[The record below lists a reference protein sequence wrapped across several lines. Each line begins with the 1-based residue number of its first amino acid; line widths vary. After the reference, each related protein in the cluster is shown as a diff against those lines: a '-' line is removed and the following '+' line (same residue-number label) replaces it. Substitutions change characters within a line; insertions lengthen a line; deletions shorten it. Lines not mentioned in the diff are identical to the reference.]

1 MKHSSSHYLLPQ
13 RVVELFH
20 SSYQTNH
27 PSATC
32 DPEAITVLSWNIYKT
47 RKQNAIADLRQFSHQ
62 HDLLILQEAHLGD
75 ELEEIFAEN
84 NLHWTMNTA
93 FMYRKK
99 ATGVLIAS
107 RVKAVDSYGLRYRE
121 PLIRLPKTTLI
132 NYYPVAN
139 CRQTLLVANIH
150 SINFTLGTTVYNRQL
165 HELITVISQHDGP
178 VIVAG
183 DFNSW
188 SRARLFLL
196 QTMQKKLHL
205 HTLDEN
211 TNMDK
216 QSSHYGRQYKTRVFG
231 NELDHIFYR
240 GLEPVHKKIWPVD
253 SSDHNP
259 IQVCFRLIRT
269 DTQGS

>member
-1 MKHSSSHYLLPQ
+1 MKHSPGHYFTPQ
-13 RVVELFH
+13 CVVDLSH

-27 PSATC
+27 QSAVC
-32 DPEAITVLSWNIYKT
+32 NPEAITVLSWNIYKT
-47 RKQNAIADLRQFSHQ
+47 RKQNALADLRQFSHQ

-75 ELEEIFAEN
+75 ELEAIFVEN
-84 NLHWTMNTA
+84 DLHWTMNTA
-93 FMYRKK
+93 FIYHKK

-107 RVKAVDSYGLRYRE
+107 RVKAVDSYGLRYKE

-132 NYYPVAN
+132 NFYPIAN
-139 CRQTLLVANIH
+139 SSRTLLVANIH

-165 HELITVISQHDGP
+165 HELISVISQHDGP
-178 VIVAG
+178 VIIAG

-205 HTLDEN
+205 HTLDES
-211 TNMDK
+211 TDMDNV
-216 QSSHYGRQYKTRVFG
+216 QSNDYGRHHKTRIFG

-240 GLEPVHKKIWPVD
+240 GLEPINKKIWPVD

-259 IQVCFRLIRT
+259 IQVCFRLN
-269 DTQGS
+269 QN